1 MYIVNHHYC
10 VNNNIKKAPLA
21 LLFSNCESR
30 AEPLVFAANYRFLVG
45 EVRVWKT
52 HTCQVSNLGYFFY
65 FLVFMDNSTLNRATF
80 TD

>member
-30 AEPLVFAANYRFLVG
+30 AEPLVFAANYSFLVG
-45 EVRVWKT
+45 EVRV
-52 HTCQVSNLGYFFY
+52 
-65 FLVFMDNSTLNRATF
+65 
-80 TD
+80 